1 MNFVSFSP
9 HFPLNFRYFWMH
21 LNRMGATVLGLG
33 DADYEALH
41 PELRP
46 ATHEYYRVMNAHNYD
61 ELVRA
66 LGYFTHR
73 YGKIDRLESH
83 NEYWLENDARLR
95 TDFNIP
101 GLKIGDMAP
110 VKRKSEMKKRF
121 DQAGVP
127 VARGRICHTQAE
139 AATLIEEVGFPI
151 IAKPDNG
158 VGANMTYKIQNL
170 DELSDFFAIKPPID
184 FIFEEFIHGTI
195 QTFDGLVDQ
204 DGRIV
209 FSSSLEYSAGVMELV
224 NERKDFWYYT
234 LRDIPHALDAAG
246 RRLVKAYGLRERFF
260 HIEFFHTPGGE
271 YVGLEINVR
280 PPGGLTV
287 DMWNFANDFNIYY
300 EYANVVMNNCFEVH
314 VAAPFHCAYVSRRW
328 DRAYR
333 MHHDQVL
340 DAFQGYI
347 VAHEPISGVFAPA
360 LGDYGYLIRS
370 PHLDELSEISR
381 LTQQLTE

>member
-9 HFPLNFRYFWMH
+9 HFPLNFRFFWMH
-21 LNRMGATVLGLG
+21 LNRMGANVLGLG

-41 PELRP
+41 PQLRP
-46 ATHEYYRVMNAHNYD
+46 AIQEYYRVNNPHNYD

-73 YGKIDRLESH
+73 FGKIDRLESH

-127 VARGRICHTQAE
+127 VARGRICHTLAQA
-139 AATLIEEVGFPI
+139 AAFVDEVGFPI
-151 IAKPDNG
+151 VAKPDIG
-158 VGANMTYKIQNL
+158 VGANMTYKI
-170 DELSDFFAIKPPID
+170 LSLGALEDFFAIKPPID
-184 FIFEEFIHGTI
+184 FIFEEFVSGTI

-234 LRDIPHALDAAG
+234 LRDIPPALDAAG

-260 HIEFFHTPGGE
+260 HIEFFRTPDGE
-271 YVGLEINVR
+271 YTGLEINVR

-287 DMWNFANDFNIYY
+287 DMWNYANDFDIYY
-300 EYANVVMNNCFEVH
+300 EYANVVMNNRFEVN
-314 VAAPFHCAYVSRRW
+314 VAAPYHCAYVSRRW
-328 DRAYR
+328 DRPYH
-333 MHHDQVL
+333 MGHDQLL

-347 VAHEPISGVFAPA
+347 VGHEPISGVFAPA
-360 LGDYGYLIRS
+360 LGDYGYLVRS
-370 PHLDELSEISR
+370 PNLDEVLEISR
-381 LTQQLTE
+381 LAQQVD